1 MDQIRED
8 LYNYNPWWEGDYSPQ
23 FHPRESYL
31 RILRKSLGRKDVEIL
46 TGLRRVG
53 KTSIIK
59 LFIAEL
65 CHTTDPKKVL
75 YASLD
80 ALPLEKFQIS
90 ELIREFRKIHRHK
103 REEKIYLFF
112 DEAAYRENL
121 HLELKNLYDSENV
134 KVFVS
139 GSSSSILRDK
149 GALLTGRARVTEI
162 NPLSFP
168 EYLEF
173 RNITIKNS
181 ELYLT
186 EKYFEEYMQDGGM
199 PEYILTKDVEYLN
212 ALIDSIIY
220 KDIAFYRGVRD
231 TSSLKEF
238 FRLLM
243 ERAGKQLSL
252 NKISKVT
259 GISPET
265 AARYFDYFQSTYLIY
280 AIERCG
286 KLNERVR
293 APKKIYAADTGI
305 RNFITGFRD
314 KGAVFENLFYLLI
327 RDKNPCYIYTN
338 AVELD
343 FYDGSTLFEVK
354 YGRELPKNQ
363 EELFN
368 SFEAEE
374 KHLISDIK
382 DYLSY
387 MNNATP
393 GSE

>member
-8 LYNYNPWWEGDYSPQ
+8 LYNYNPWWEGEFSPEY
-23 FHPRESYL
+23 HPRERYL
-31 RILRKSLGRKDVEIL
+31 QILRKSLDRRDVEIL

-53 KTSIIK
+53 KTSIMK

-65 CHTTDPKKVL
+65 CQSFDPKKIL

-80 ALPLEKFQIS
+80 SISLEKLQIS
-90 ELIREFRKIHRHK
+90 ELVREFRKIHQHK
-103 REEKIYLFF
+103 RDEKIYLFF

-121 HLELKNLYDSENV
+121 HLELKNLYDSENA
-134 KVFVS
+134 KVIVS
-139 GSSSSILRDK
+139 GSSSSVLRDK
-149 GALLTGRARVTEI
+149 GALLTGRVRVTEI

-173 RNITIKNS
+173 RNITIKQS
-181 ELYLT
+181 ERYLT

-238 FRLLM
+238 FRLMM

-259 GISPET
+259 GISAET
-265 AARYFDYFQSTYLIY
+265 ASRYFDYFQSTYLVY

-286 KLNERVR
+286 KLNERIR
-293 APKKIYAADTGI
+293 APKKVYAADTGI

-327 RDKNPCYIYTN
+327 RDKAPCYIYKN

-343 FYDGSTLFEVK
+343 FFCQNSLYEIK

-368 SFEAEE
+368 SFPAER
-374 KHLISDIK
+374 KYLIAGVN
-382 DYLSY
+382 DYLRF
-387 MNNATP
+387 ME
-393 GSE
+393 GREGE

>member
-8 LYNYNPWWEGDYSPQ
+8 LYNYNPWWEGEYAPQ
-23 FHPRESYL
+23 YHPRERYL
-31 RILRKSLGRKDVEIL
+31 RVLRNSLNRREVEIL

-53 KTSIIK
+53 KTSIMK
-59 LFIAEL
+59 LFISEL
-65 CHTTDPKKVL
+65 CRSVEPGKIF

-80 ALPLEKFQIS
+80 SISLEKFQIA
-90 ELIREFRKIHRHK
+90 ELVREFRKIHQHR

-139 GSSSSILRDK
+139 GSSSSVLRDK
-149 GALLTGRARVTEI
+149 GALLTGRTRVTEI
-162 NPLSFP
+162 NPLSFS

-243 ERAGKQLSL
+243 ERAGKQLSI

-265 AARYFDYFQSTYLIY
+265 AARYFEYFQSTYLIY

-327 RDKNPCYIYTN
+327 REKSPCYIYKNTI
-338 AVELD
+338 ELD
-343 FYDGSTLFEVK
+343 FFCQNTLYEIK

-368 SFEAEE
+368 SFPAAN
-374 KHLISDIK
+374 KYLISGIQ
-382 DYLSY
+382 DYMSFVEGK
-387 MNNATP
+387 A
-393 GSE
+393 EK